1 MGVIVMLRNRYVR
14 TILLSRVLLHLG
26 IWIRN
31 FAVLLYVTHLTDNDP
46 IYVSLISVA
55 EFAPIFLFAIIGG
68 IFADRW
74 RPKRTMAWSD
84 ALSALSVAAVWISVE
99 NGIWLALLAGAF
111 VSASLSQFSQP
122 SAMKLFKQHVPGEQ
136 LQKVMAMFQTLVG
149 IFTVLGPVVGAFI
162 YLEYGM
168 RVSLMA
174 TVLLFA
180 GSALVLSRLPKD
192 EAAPSG
198 GSTTGFLNE
207 MRKGF
212 RYISANRSLGTLA
225 RTFAVSG
232 LAVGLIQPMLIFVT
246 TEKLGQPND
255 FLQWL
260 IMASGASMLIG
271 GAAIMGIAK
280 RMEPGRMLAI
290 GLVVSAVSTTGLG
303 LSSVI
308 WVTILLQ
315 IAGGLF
321 YPFIQ
326 VGIQTLM
333 IKNTEAEFMGRVA
346 GAITPMFM
354 GMNVLGMSLGGL
366 LKEAWTLTAVYS
378 ISGALLVVGALLLG
392 PILGGGTAE
401 TAARQSLNR

>member
-1 MGVIVMLRNRYVR
+1 MLRNRYVR
-14 TILLSRVLLHLG
+14 TILLSRLLLHLG

-84 ALSALSVAAVWISVE
+84 ALSALSVAAVWISVH
-99 NGIWLALLAGAF
+99 NGLWLALLAGAF

-162 YLEYGM
+162 YLEYGIQ
-168 RVSLMA
+168 VSLML

-192 EAAPSG
+192 EDAPSG
-198 GSTTGFLNE
+198 QLTTSFLRE
-207 MRKGF
+207 MRNGF
-212 RYISANRSLGTLA
+212 RYIRSNGSLRTLA

-280 RMEPGRMLAI
+280 RLEPGRMLAI
-290 GLVVSAVSTTGLG
+290 GLVVSAVSTAGLG

-308 WVTILLQ
+308 WLTLLLQ
-315 IAGGLF
+315 VIGGLF

-333 IKNTEAEFMGRVA
+333 IKNTEAAFMGRVA

-354 GMNVLGMSLGGL
+354 GMNVLGMSFGGL
-366 LKEAWTLTAVYS
+366 LKEAWTLTAVYA
-378 ISGALLVVGALLLG
+378 ISGTLLIIGALLLG
-392 PILGGGTAE
+392 PILSRKTAV
-401 TAARQSLNR
+401 AAVRSAPS